1 MNLSNNELDQLFEGL
16 RKEEPVV
23 SYQETQKAF
32 LTASVIAAGGVL
44 ATKGILKLLTFK
56 KWIVMISILS
66 TTAIGTVLVTM
77 NAAPVTSENETE
89 AVKTNTKE
97 IILTPEEETE
107 VTKEKLETFVATFES
122 LVPKTKTVV
131 ISENKA
137 PIEVKAYL
145 KDNGD
150 YYFTYVI
157 TSKTS
162 KEDLETLQESA
173 KKAGFEL
180 ICTPKF
186 KNDSLQHLN
195 LHIVQKEKDGK
206 ETNILISDIDL
217 EDDMEY
223 KVAWNVDDKGTVTT
237 IACGDDFKSEDVRD
251 LLDELDIAELT
262 SDIMRLYDEKNFEI
276 VALEEGRINLDHYQ
290 EELEQAL
297 AILESE
303 EVKASLLAIESID
316 SKELEELIEGLEEA
330 QEDLEDARKDLR
342 ELKGKAKKCH
352 EGHEKIIDALY
363 EDGLIKD
370 KKKRLKVKAANGKI
384 EVNGKEIPKN
394 LKKKYAKLIQ
404 EHFDVDVTDSG
415 TEWQWSYDEN

>member
-1 MNLSNNELDQLFEGL
+1 MNLSNSELDQLFEGL

-23 SYQETQKAF
+23 SYEETQKAF

-56 KWIVMISILS
+56 KWIIMISILS
-66 TTAIGTVLVTM
+66 TTAIGALLVTM
-77 NAAPVTSENETE
+77 NTAPVTSENEAE
-89 AVKTNTKE
+89 AVKTNAKE
-97 IILTPEEETE
+97 ISLTPEEEIEAPT
-107 VTKEKLETFVATFES
+107 EKLETFVARLES
-122 LVPKTKTVV
+122 LVPEITTVV
-131 ISENKA
+131 IEENKA
-137 PIEVKAYL
+137 PIRVMAYL

-162 KEDLETLQESA
+162 KEDLTALQESA

-180 ICTPKF
+180 ICTPEF
-186 KNDSLQHLN
+186 KNDSLQHLSM
-195 LHIVQKEKDGK
+195 HIVQKEKNGK
-206 ETNILISDIDL
+206 KTDILISDIDL
-217 EDDMEY
+217 EDESEY
-223 KVAWNVDDKGTVTT
+223 KVAWNVDEEGTVTT
-237 IACGDDFKSEDVRD
+237 IACGDDFKSDEVMD

-262 SDIMRLYDEKNFEI
+262 NDIIRLYDEKNFEI
-276 VALEEGRINLDHYQ
+276 VALEEGRIDLGHYQ

-316 SKELEELIEGLEEA
+316 KEGLEEMIA
-330 QEDLEDARKDLR
+330 ELEDAREELT
-342 ELKGKAKKCH
+342 ELKGVAKKCRD
-352 EGHEKIIDALY
+352 GHEKIIEALY

-384 EVNGKEIPKN
+384 EVNGKELPNN
-394 LKKKYAKLIQ
+394 LKKKYAKLIK

-415 TEWQWSYDEN
+415 TEWQWSYDED